1 MARRALPPASLA
13 VVQAVS
19 ALPPGSWLV
28 ACSGGVDSLALAW
41 AAEHVARKRGT
52 PCRAVVVDHGL
63 QQGSDAVA
71 SGVEEQLGGM
81 GVDARVVR
89 VTVTPTGAGLE
100 ADAREARYS
109 ALAEHRSTS
118 EVVLLG
124 HTLDDQ
130 AETVLL
136 GLARGSGVRSLAG
149 MPPARGEFVRP
160 LLGLGREVT
169 ASCCAEQGLTP
180 WRDPHNEDQR
190 FARVRVRT
198 RVMPVLEDELGPGV
212 RESLA
217 RTAELARADADLLDS
232 LTPPV
237 GGEDPS
243 ALWLAGLDP
252 ALRGRYIREW
262 LLARREGDVAAVHVS
277 AIDELVTGW
286 RGQKGVS
293 VPGGRVTRR
302 DGRLRWEPA
311 GG

>member
-1 MARRALPPASLA
+1 
-13 VVQAVS
+13 
-19 ALPPGSWLV
+19 
-28 ACSGGVDSLALAW
+28 
-41 AAEHVARKRGT
+41 
-52 PCRAVVVDHGL
+52 
-63 QQGSDAVA
+63 
-71 SGVEEQLGGM
+71 M

-136 GLARGSGVRSLAG
+136 GLARGSGVRSLAEC
-149 MPPARGEFVRP
+149 PRPGEFVRP

-277 AIDELVTGW
+277 AIDELVTG
-286 RGQKGVS
+286 GQKGSQSRAARHQTDAPAVE
-293 VPGGRVTRR
+293 PTGG
-302 DGRLRWEPA
+302 
-311 GG
+311 